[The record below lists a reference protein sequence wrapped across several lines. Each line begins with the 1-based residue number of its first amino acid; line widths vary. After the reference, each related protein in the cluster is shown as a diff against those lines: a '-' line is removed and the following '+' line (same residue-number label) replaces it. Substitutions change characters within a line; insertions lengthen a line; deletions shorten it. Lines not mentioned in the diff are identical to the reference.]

1 MTLFKVNSGA
11 SLQITNAALNVP
23 HIEPPP
29 PPPDFYILSSS
40 YDTETIFTGS
50 AGSGSPRF
58 GMSARVLGTAEGIYS
73 LFGETY
79 SDAVATEAGRAYLY
93 LSNSLGIEATII
105 SPADLSASDYFGEG
119 LDMVSASNGIYVAI
133 AAAGKDLPGKSA
145 AGQVY
150 LYLKDSGG
158 MNLVDTL
165 TGSIA
170 FSDFGCGINGPGPG
184 FNAATQG
191 VALALGGNNNLY
203 MGIYDNISS
212 DKGSI
217 SLFESSSGGVSLLD
231 QIVMETPVNYEK
243 AWLGI
248 DMISASDGLHIVG
261 GTDGYYE
268 PGATNNVGRGL
279 YAHWTSAGNYITASM
294 IPDVPLSASDQ
305 FGKCNPS
312 LVNGAE
318 GIYMMMGGV
327 VTDFGTTSP
336 RPGRGYLFLS
346 NSLGITQQ
354 SEFTSSDTVTVA
366 QYFGAT
372 EKILSGSDQPL
383 MIFVTAENQ
392 QFPGAGANPGSVNIY
407 QTSSNIST
415 WNYLTGTTANE
426 GFARGM
432 DVTRYE
438 NSIYI
443 VAGAPGYDIPAA
455 DVGRGY
461 LYKWDLVVSGS

>member
-1 MTLFKVNSGA
+1 MTLFKVNNGA
-11 SLQITNAALNVP
+11 SLQITNATLNVP

-40 YDTETIFTGS
+40 YDTVTVFTGS
-50 AGSGSPRF
+50 AGAGGPRF
-58 GMSARVLGTAEGIYS
+58 GQSARVLGASEGIYS
-73 LFGETY
+73 LFGENF

-93 LSNSLGIEATII
+93 LSSSGGIETTII

-119 LDMVSASNGIYVAI
+119 LDMVSASNGIYAAI
-133 AAAGKDLPGKSA
+133 AAPGKDVGGKSN

-165 TGSIA
+165 TGSVA
-170 FSDFGCGINGPGPG
+170 FSDFGCGIPGAGKG
-184 FNAATQG
+184 FNSNTQG
-191 VALALGGNNNLY
+191 VALTLGGNNNLY
-203 MGIYDNISS
+203 MGIYDNISN

-217 SLFESSSGGVSLLD
+217 SLFESSSVGVSLLD
-231 QIVMETPVNYEK
+231 QIVMETPVNFEK

-261 GTDGYYE
+261 GTDGFYE
-268 PGATNNVGRGL
+268 PGATANVGRGL
-279 YAHWTSAGNYITASM
+279 YAHWTSAGNYTTASM

-354 SEFTSSDTVTVA
+354 SEFTSSDTVSPT

-383 MIFVTAENQ
+383 MIFITAEFQ
-392 QFPGAGANPGSVNIY
+392 EIGASPTNPGSVNIY

-426 GFARGM
+426 GFGRGM
-432 DVTRYE
+432 DVTRYG

-443 VAGAPGYDIPAA
+443 VGGAPNYDSPGT